1 MRRGAALLLLA
12 ALAACSTSV
21 DFQHAR
27 EAVLGKSRPP
37 IPILYETPP
46 ANLPSPTGLR
56 AQSKQL
62 RQIPLSWDP
71 TGTTAAAGYV
81 LERSLSPTGPF
92 ERMAVITDRFETSY
106 TDAGFD
112 LAVKR
117 TMAPGLGDGASYCY
131 RVRAYDASGHISAS
145 ASEVASATT
154 AAVPSAPEALHAYSQ
169 LPRKIA
175 LAWQPVD
182 DPTVAG
188 YVVLRSP
195 SATGTFEKIARLD
208 GRFATAYVD
217 PSLGDLRVFYYRVA
231 AVNAAGAQGSPTEPV
246 RAMTKAD
253 PLAPAGL
260 EVAGQSLGRNVLRW
274 TPNVERDVS
283 GYRVL
288 RRRSDAPKPEVV
300 ATLPPSQTTVEDTQV
315 GADEVVRYSLV
326 ALDADGLESAE
337 SDPLEVVS
345 KGYGLH
351 AEAKERA
358 IELSWQRSQDD
369 GFELARIERG
379 GMLGSSEIARER
391 GDHYVDKDVSPGRK
405 YHYVVVLLRSDG
417 SSAPPSAP
425 VEVEVPE
432 S

>member
-1 MRRGAALLLLA
+1 MKYAALLLFV
-12 ALAACSTSV
+12 ALVGCSTSV
-21 DFQHAR
+21 DLERAKG
-27 EAVLGKSRPP
+27 AVLGKSQPL

-46 ANLPSPTGLR
+46 ANLPPVTGLR

-71 TGTTAAAGYV
+71 IGTAAGAGYV
-81 LERSLSPTGPF
+81 IERSLAAAGPF

-106 TDAGFD
+106 TDTGFD
-112 LAVKR
+112 LARRK
-117 TMAPGLGDGASYCY
+117 TLAPGLGDGASYYY
-131 RVRAYDASGHISAS
+131 RVRAYDASGHIAET

-154 AAVPSAPEALHAYSQ
+154 AAVPAAPEALRAYSQ

-188 YVVLRSP
+188 YLVLRSP
-195 SATGTFEKIARLD
+195 SATGTFDKIARLD

-231 AVNAAGAQGSPTEPV
+231 AVNEAGGQGAATEPV
-246 RAMTKAD
+246 RAVTKAD

-260 EVAGQSLGRNVLRW
+260 EVASQSLGRNVLRW

-288 RRRSDAPKPEVV
+288 RRRASSTKPEVV
-300 ATLPPSQTTVEDTQV
+300 ATVPPSQTTVEDAHI
-315 GADEVVRYSLV
+315 GADEVVRYGLV

-345 KGYGLH
+345 KGYDLH
-351 AEAKERA
+351 AAPNEHA
-358 IELSWQRSQDD
+358 IELFWQRSPDD
-369 GFELARIERG
+369 GFEFARIERS

-391 GDHYVDKDVSPGRK
+391 GDHYVDSDVSPGRK
-405 YHYVVVLLRSDG
+405 YRYVVVLMRNDG

-425 VEVEVPE
+425 LEVEAPE

>member
-1 MRRGAALLLLA
+1 VRRTAALLLLSV
-12 ALAACSTSV
+12 LAGCSTSV
-21 DFQHAR
+21 DLGRAR
-27 EAVLGKSRPP
+27 EAVLGKPRQP
-37 IPILYETPP
+37 IPILYEKPP
-46 ANLPSPTGLR
+46 ANLPPPTGLH

-62 RQIPLSWDP
+62 RQVPLSWDP
-71 TGTTAAAGYV
+71 VGSPGVAGYV
-81 LERSLSPTGPF
+81 IERSLAANGPF

-112 LAVKR
+112 LARKR
-117 TMAPGLGDGASYCY
+117 TMAPGLGDGASYYY
-131 RVRAYDASGHISAS
+131 RVRAYDASGHIAEAAS
-145 ASEVASATT
+145 DVVNATT
-154 AAVPSAPEALHAYSQ
+154 AAVPSAPEALRSYSQ

-175 LAWQPVD
+175 LSWQPVD

-231 AVNAAGAQGSPTEPV
+231 AVNAAGGQGAATEPV
-246 RAMTKAD
+246 RAVTKAD

-260 EVAGQSLGRNVLRW
+260 EIAGQSLGRNVLHW

-283 GYRVL
+283 SYRVL
-288 RRRSDAPKPEVV
+288 RRRADNTKPEVV

-337 SDPLEVVS
+337 SDPLEVKS
-345 KGYGLH
+345 KGYGLR
-351 AEAKERA
+351 AEAKERT
-358 IELSWQRSQDD
+358 IELSWQRTEDD
-369 GFELARIERG
+369 GFELARIERV
-379 GMLGSSEIARER
+379 GMLGNSEIARVG

-405 YHYVVVLLRSDG
+405 YRYVVVLLRSDG

-425 VEVEVPE
+425 IEVEVPE

>member
-1 MRRGAALLLLA
+1 MRVAALLLIV
-12 ALAACSTSV
+12 ALAGCSTSV
-21 DFQHAR
+21 DFERAKG
-27 EAVLGKSRPP
+27 AVLGKSPPP

-46 ANLPSPTGLR
+46 ANLPQVTGLH

-71 TGTTAAAGYV
+71 IGTAAASGYV
-81 LERSLSPTGPF
+81 IERSLSATGPF

-106 TDAGFD
+106 TDTGFD
-112 LAVKR
+112 LARRK
-117 TMAPGLGDGASYCY
+117 TLAPGLGDGASYYY
-131 RVRAYDASGHISAS
+131 RVRAYDASGHISDA

-154 AAVPSAPEALHAYSQ
+154 AAVPAAPEALHAYSQ

-231 AVNAAGAQGSPTEPV
+231 ALNAAGAQGAATEPV
-246 RAMTKAD
+246 RAVTKAD

-260 EVAGQSLGRNVLRW
+260 EVASQSLGRNVLRW

-288 RRRSDAPKPEVV
+288 RRRASSTKPEVV
-300 ATLPPSQTTVEDTQV
+300 ATVPPNQTTLEDTQV
-315 GADEVVRYSLV
+315 GADEVVRYGLV

-345 KGYGLH
+345 KGYVLR
-351 AEAKERA
+351 AEPKEHA
-358 IELSWQRSQDD
+358 IELFWQRSPDD
-369 GFELARIERG
+369 GFEVARIERS
-379 GMLGSSEIARER
+379 GMLGSSEIARES
-391 GDHYVDKDVSPGRK
+391 GDHYVDSDVSPGRK
-405 YHYVVVLLRSDG
+405 YRYVVVLMRSDG

-425 VEVEVPE
+425 LEVEAPE

>member
-1 MRRGAALLLLA
+1 MRRAVALLLLV
-12 ALAACSTSV
+12 ALAGCSTSV
-21 DFQHAR
+21 DLEHAR
-27 EAVLGKSRPP
+27 QAVLGKSRTP
-37 IPILYETPP
+37 IPILYEKPA
-46 ANLPSPTGLR
+46 ANLPPPTGLH

-71 TGTTAAAGYV
+71 IGTAAAAGYV
-81 LERSLSPTGPF
+81 LERSLSANGPF

-106 TDAGFD
+106 TDTGFD
-112 LAVKR
+112 LARKK
-117 TMAPGLGDGASYCY
+117 TLAPGLGDGASYYY
-131 RVRAYDASGHISAS
+131 RLRAYDASGHIAESAS
-145 ASEVASATT
+145 DVATATT

-208 GRFATAYVD
+208 GRFATAYID

-231 AVNAAGAQGSPTEPV
+231 TVNAAGGQGPATEPV
-246 RAMTKAD
+246 RGMTKAD

-260 EVAGQSLGRNVLRW
+260 EVASQSLGRNVLRW

-288 RRRSDAPKPEVV
+288 RRRTDNAKPEVV

-345 KGYGLH
+345 KGYGLR
-351 AEAKERA
+351 AEAKERT
-358 IELSWQRSQDD
+358 IELSWQRSDDD
-369 GFELARIERG
+369 GFELARIERS
-379 GMLGSSEIARER
+379 GMLGSSEIAKER
-391 GDHYVDKDVSPGRK
+391 GDHYVDRDVSPGRK
-405 YHYVVVLLRSDG
+405 YRYVVVLMRSDG

-425 VEVEVPE
+425 VEIEVPE